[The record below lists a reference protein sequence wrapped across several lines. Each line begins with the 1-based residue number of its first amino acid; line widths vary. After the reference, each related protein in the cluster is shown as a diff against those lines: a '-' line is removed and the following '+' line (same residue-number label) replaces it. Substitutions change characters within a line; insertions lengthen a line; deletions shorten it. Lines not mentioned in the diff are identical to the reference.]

1 MDFVHFYFKKQG
13 DATDFSGQDKPI
25 LRHWRNAMTTQ
36 SKFTTSKITKSK
48 LALVV
53 ALAVIGIPSVASA
66 QSSIEHF
73 GSQLPYYYDGS
84 GAQVH
89 GAWAPPAQ
97 VATLKAAAPQFAAT
111 TRAHDAV
118 VAASKQRRMVQTPS
132 VHSTE
137 NRAVVGVRHH
147 VAS

>member
-1 MDFVHFYFKKQG
+1 
-13 DATDFSGQDKPI
+13 
-25 LRHWRNAMTTQ
+25 MTTQ

-48 LALVV
+48 LALAV

-97 VATLKAAAPQFAAT
+97 VAAPKVAAA

-137 NRAVVGVRHH
+137 NRTVVGVRHH

>member
-1 MDFVHFYFKKQG
+1 MDFVHFYFKRHG
-13 DATDFSGQDKPI
+13 TATDFSGQDKPI
-25 LRHWRNAMTTQ
+25 LRHRRNAMTTQ
-36 SKFTTSKITKSK
+36 SKITTSK
-48 LALVV
+48 LALLV
-53 ALAVIGIPSVASA
+53 ALAVTGIPSVASA

-97 VATLKAAAPQFAAT
+97 VATLKAAAPQLAAT

-137 NRAVVGVRHH
+137 NRTVVGVRHH

>member
-13 DATDFSGQDKPI
+13 DATGFSGQDNPI
-25 LRHWRNAMTTQ
+25 LKHRRNAMTTQ
-36 SKFTTSKITKSK
+36 SKFTTSKITSK

-53 ALAVIGIPSVASA
+53 ALVVIGIPSVASA

-89 GAWAPPAQ
+89 GAWAPPEH
-97 VATLKAAAPQFAAT
+97 VAALKVAAPQVAAT
-111 TRAHDAV
+111 SRAHDAV
-118 VAASKQRRMVQTPS
+118 VAASKQRHLVQTPP